1 MTVEE
6 YYNTIVRNEESAD
19 DYELFSYRP
28 SFFIGF
34 DKEGYLCVVIQSS
47 SSMQCPIMQK
57 TKLLSV
63 ECNRKIEYSSDG
75 STSEI
80 VVHIVKCFSR
90 VEKERILFLELI
102 DATIIDGASDE
113 EVMDVF
119 SILCRFFADKNE
131 PSDAELIGLYAEIDA
146 IVEFSSN
153 INLGDYWQSKDR
165 MKFDFSF
172 SDTHKLEVKAT
183 TKSFRTHHFRHEQLM
198 TNMYTVFVLSYMLR
212 YDDEGVSLYDLLYR
226 VKPLLVHSPKKL
238 IKIDRV
244 IKNTSEERL
253 KNLRFNQEYTRK
265 KRHFY
270 LAKSIPKFVETTPD
284 GVANAEYDCNL
295 DNLPFVTDEFFLSTV
310 MQAISEEA
318 YTNE

>member
-6 YYNTIVRNEESAD
+6 YYNTIVRNEQSTD
-19 DYELFSYRP
+19 DYELFPYRP

-34 DKEGYLCVVIQSS
+34 DKEGYLCVIIQSS
-47 SSMQCPIMQK
+47 SSMHCPIIQK
-57 TKLLSV
+57 TKLLCV
-63 ECNRKIEYSSDG
+63 ECNRKIKYSSDG

-90 VEKERILFLELI
+90 VEKEKILFLELI

-113 EVMDVF
+113 EIMEVF
-119 SILCRFFADKNE
+119 STLSRFFADKSE

-146 IVEFSSN
+146 ILEFSSS

-183 TKSFRTHHFRHEQLM
+183 TKSFRTHHFRHEQLV

-212 YDDEGVSLYDLLYR
+212 YDDEGVSLFDHLNR
-226 VKPLLVHSPKKL
+226 VKPLLLRSPKKL
-238 IKIDRV
+238 LRIDRV

-253 KNLRFNQEYTRK
+253 KNLRFNQEYTNN

-295 DNLPFVTDEFFLSTV
+295 DNLPFVTDEDFLSTV
-310 MQAISEEA
+310 MQAISEED